1 MLKNWTRNPYGK
13 GARAPWVPPEA
24 VEELPPGV
32 IAARARLGWPSKS
45 EESARSRTPDRSRDR
60 SPLKGTIA
68 CQVISASEVC
78 QLKKSEKFQFEECRL
93 VLHSGEVLTKTRQDA
108 PWTPTVG
115 RSGARRGQLHLA
127 REISK
132 DDRKRQEALQAYDAL
147 VFAAGTNL
155 SKESL
160 FSTWCKISRARG
172 EEPLPLDP
180 EKIRLNVA
188 ILRCSG
194 YRAVKSYV
202 YEARDRHV
210 RAGFPVSPQLNV
222 AVQDAK
228 RVAERALGPVQRA
241 EEVKP
246 AWWNGF
252 MEEHGVMVEDNE
264 ASQETPNAGLLT
276 WVVGT
281 PFVLR
286 EVELR
291 GLTLDARCVQLETKD
306 KVVTLSLPVSK
317 SDPGGRGAKRS
328 LGCTCK
334 GRNDFFCPFHVVE
347 RIVQEQSCRLHVND
361 RGGLTDKL
369 PLIGQRGDPRYFV
382 DKRTMVTEAQR
393 HVELMQDVG
402 FAKECDRTRITGHF
416 MRRSGI
422 KEMARNGCTFSSI
435 QWFARH
441 SSQVTWAYI
450 EEAWSETPAHALKL
464 KDEIELAESVAFLLR
479 KVNRLEEAED
489 MRADE
494 VKQGLQNDGLWFDSE
509 DARRAIREEARK
521 ALSPKFI
528 VNVNSQTIH
537 APCHR
542 MAVNTDPR
550 KWTTKCGWPWV
561 SGDCPCTLIYD
572 GDTVNPALKKCR
584 KCVDT

>member
-1 MLKNWTRNPYGK
+1 M
-13 GARAPWVPPEA
+13 
-24 VEELPPGV
+24 
-32 IAARARLGWPSKS
+32 
-45 EESARSRTPDRSRDR
+45 
-60 SPLKGTIA
+60 
-68 CQVISASEVC
+68 
-78 QLKKSEKFQFEECRL
+78 
-93 VLHSGEVLTKTRQDA
+93 
-108 PWTPTVG
+108 
-115 RSGARRGQLHLA
+115 
-127 REISK
+127 
-132 DDRKRQEALQAYDAL
+132 
-147 VFAAGTNL
+147 
-155 SKESL
+155 
-160 FSTWCKISRARG
+160 
-172 EEPLPLDP
+172 
-180 EKIRLNVA
+180 
-188 ILRCSG
+188 
-194 YRAVKSYV
+194 
-202 YEARDRHV
+202 
-210 RAGFPVSPQLNV
+210 
-222 AVQDAK
+222 
-228 RVAERALGPVQRA
+228 
-241 EEVKP
+241 
-246 AWWNGF
+246 
-252 MEEHGVMVEDNE
+252 
-264 ASQETPNAGLLT
+264 
-276 WVVGT
+276 
-281 PFVLR
+281 
-286 EVELR
+286 
-291 GLTLDARCVQLETKD
+291 
-306 KVVTLSLPVSK
+306 
-317 SDPGGRGAKRS
+317 
-328 LGCTCK
+328 
-334 GRNDFFCPFHVVE
+334 
-347 RIVQEQSCRLHVND
+347 QEQCCRLHVND

-393 HVELMQDVG
+393 HVELMQDAG